1 MGDTINNSAN
11 GAVDDGD
18 NSTKPSDMDIPTIIT
33 GSKLKSLSD
42 YIYGFTVGSD
52 VATVKGIIEGVAGN
66 NTVVIYDSSDN
77 EISSGLIATGQKIK
91 ISNKTTSQTFTVV
104 LKGDTSG
111 DGVINALDLLQVQKN
126 ILDTYTLTGA
136 YKEAG
141 ETSGDG
147 VINALDLLQVQ
158 KSILGTYTIDQ

>member
-1 MGDTINNSAN
+1 MH
-11 GAVDDGD
+11 
-18 NSTKPSDMDIPTIIT
+18 
-33 GSKLKSLSD
+33 
-42 YIYGFTVGSD
+42 
-52 VATVKGIIEGVAGN
+52 EGVAGN

-104 LKGDTSG
+104 VKGDTSG

-126 ILDTYTLTGA
+126 ILDTYNLTGA

-141 ETSGDG
+141 DTSGDG

-158 KSILGTYTIDQ
+158 KNILGTYTIDQ